1 METSNVVHR
10 LHCAGKSEAEFEHLL
25 TRAELRHHSAVRGMS
40 EQVGRSS
47 TSESEE
53 VGKDRLPKST
63 ERSGLDK
70 RCGAMQGRKVYPDQ
84 FTQVGT
90 SVVVAD
96 LLRGEDAWERSG
108 FIGWWSTLK
117 RARSGDGSLCVVY
130 PHW

>member
-1 METSNVVHR
+1 METSHVVHR

-25 TRAELRHHSAVRGMS
+25 TRAELRHHSAVRGRS
-40 EQVGRSS
+40 KQVGRSS

-53 VGKDRLPKST
+53 KTDCLKAQRDQAWTGGCR
-63 ERSGLDK
+63 
-70 RCGAMQGRKVYPDQ
+70 AMQGRKVYPDQ

-90 SVVVAD
+90 SIVVTD

-117 RARSGDGSLCVVY
+117 RARPGDGSLCVVY